1 MIFRVFLQ
9 MASSIIPGIPVPVP
23 VTSPNLV
30 VNPTIEEVV
39 LKSSGFGA
47 VSSGNITTSGSAQKV
62 VDIAIEALGVP
73 LLTSDRAIL
82 FLETAQDLS
91 GTMMSPV
98 GYRFGISPTADL
110 SNITTTTRD
119 YGTALDPAPLTTA
132 SSLLL
137 SRTSDYPPGT
147 SNISVYLTSA
157 LDPSLNLTTSN
168 VLNFSYSLTSLF

>member
-1 MIFRVFLQ
+1 MIFLRPLQ
-9 MASSIIPGIPVPVP
+9 MSFVIPSLPVPVP

-30 VNPTIEEVV
+30 VYPPVGDVV

-47 VSSGNITTSGSAQKV
+47 VSSGNITTTGSAQKI
-62 VDIAIEALGVP
+62 VDIAVDALGVP

-91 GTMMSPV
+91 GTMVSPV
-98 GYRFGISPTADL
+98 GYRFAISPTADL
-110 SNITTTTRD
+110 SNITTSSRD

-137 SRTSDYPPGT
+137 SRQSDYPPGT
-147 SNISVYLTSA
+147 SNITIFLTAA

-168 VLNFSYSLTSLF
+168 VLNYSYSLTSLF